1 MQDLKT
7 IVVCFKHNFKEGR
20 KTFDLL
26 NPSAVQLSVLDVCL
40 VECRS

>member
-1 MQDLKT
+1 MKDLRR

-26 NPSAVQLSVLDVCL
+26 SPSAVPLSVLDACL
-40 VECRS
+40 VGCRS